1 MGKIVIHNQPC
12 PNPDCG
18 SSDALQIY
26 ENHTATC
33 FSCQTWFPANTDYK
47 DKEFTNVEKPK
58 KPFVLDVEKLRV
70 AGFKDRK
77 ISKEVAEFFGVKS
90 AFNEDGEVDTHY
102 YPYGEGIYKVRKL
115 PKMFSCIGKPTTLFG
130 MDKFG
135 TGGKRLIVTEGELDA
150 MAVAQASLD
159 KYGKIYPVV
168 SIPSASNVKTL
179 LTHRDWV
186 RSFDTVVLCLDNDE
200 AGEKAKAEAIKY
212 VGADKVRLAKLPVK
226 DPSQMFIEKGGQQ
239 LLLTIWEASKYTPVG
254 ILGRD
259 ELWEALKAYND
270 IESVPYPMCLD
281 ALNTKTKGMR
291 ENEIVLF
298 TSGTGSGK
306 STILREI
313 VWHIIDTTPSMVG
326 IVSLEESPAE
336 TTRKLSGIPLNVNP
350 SYRELTESELE
361 SGFRS
366 VFGDDRI
373 MVLDHQGSME
383 DSTLF
388 EKLEY
393 MALSGCKYLFIDH
406 ITILVSEGVDGLTGN
421 EAIDK
426 TMNDLLRLCKRYPV
440 WIGLVSHLRKTPTG
454 KTSFEEGQLPSLD
467 DIKGSG
473 SIKQISNDIIAFAR
487 DMSHDD
493 DRIRNH
499 IKMRVLKCRFT
510 GLTGNVPGVDY
521 DYPTGRLSASLL
533 LQPEDFME
541 I

>member
-26 ENHTATC
+26 ENGTATC
-33 FSCQTWFPANTDYK
+33 FSCQTWFPANK
-47 DKEFTNVEKPK
+47 NKEFTHVEKPK

-77 ISKEVAEFFGVKS
+77 ISKEVAEFFDVKS

-102 YPYGEGIYKVRKL
+102 YPYGEGVYKVRKL

-179 LTHRDWV
+179 LAHRDWV
-186 RSFDTVVLCLDNDE
+186 RSFDTVVLCLDTDE

-212 VGADKVRLAKLPVK
+212 IGADKVRLAKLPVK
-226 DPSQMFIEKGGQQ
+226 DPSQMLLEKGGQQ
-239 LLLTIWEASKYTPVG
+239 LLIAIWDASKYTPVG

-313 VWHIIDTTPSMVG
+313 VWHIIDTTPAMVG

-336 TTRKLSGIPLNVNP
+336 TTRKLSGIPLNINP
-350 SYRELTESELE
+350 SYRELTEDELE

-499 IKMRVLKCRFT
+499 IKMRVLKSRFT

-521 DYPTGRLSASLL
+521 DYPTGRLSASILL
-533 LQPEDFME
+533 HPDDFME

>member
-1 MGKIVIHNQPC
+1 M
-12 PNPDCG
+12 
-18 SSDALQIY
+18 QIY
-26 ENHTATC
+26 EDYTSYC
-33 FSCQTWFPANTDYK
+33 FSCQTRFPSNIDYK
-47 DKEFTNVEKPK
+47 DREFNQVEKK
-58 KPFVLDVEKLRV
+58 KVYTLDIEKLRTT
-70 AGFKDRK
+70 GIKERK
-77 ISKEVAEFFGVKS
+77 ISKEVSEFFGVKF
-90 AFNEDGEVDTHY
+90 AFNEDGEVSTHY
-102 YPYGEGIYKVRKL
+102 YPYGEGIYKVRQL
-115 PKMFSCIGKPTTLFG
+115 PKSFSCIGKPTTLFG
-130 MDKFG
+130 MDKF
-135 TGGKRLIVTEGELDA
+135 TSGGKRLIVTEGELDA

-179 LTHRDWV
+179 LTHRDWI
-186 RSFDTVVLCLDNDE
+186 RGFDTVVLCLDNDE
-200 AGEKAKAEAIKY
+200 AGEKAKADAIKY

-226 DPSQMFIEKGGQQ
+226 DPSQMLLEKGGQQ
-239 LLLTIWEASKYTPVG
+239 LLVAIWEASKYTPVG

-270 IESVPYPMCLD
+270 IESIPYPPCLD

-313 VWHIIDTTPSMVG
+313 VWHIIDTTKEMVG
-326 IVSLEESPAE
+326 IVALEEAPAE
-336 TTRKLSGIPLNVNP
+336 TTRKLAGIPLNVNP
-350 SYRELTESELE
+350 SFRELTESELE
-361 SGFRS
+361 AGFRA

-487 DMSHDD
+487 DMSNDD

-499 IKMRVLKCRFT
+499 IKMRVLKSRFT

-521 DYPTGRLSASLL
+521 DYPTGRLEASIFM
-533 LQPEDFME
+533 QPDDFVE

>member
-1 MGKIVIHNQPC
+1 
-12 PNPDCG
+12 
-18 SSDALQIY
+18 
-26 ENHTATC
+26 
-33 FSCQTWFPANTDYK
+33 
-47 DKEFTNVEKPK
+47 
-58 KPFVLDVEKLRV
+58 
-70 AGFKDRK
+70 
-77 ISKEVAEFFGVKS
+77 
-90 AFNEDGEVDTHY
+90 
-102 YPYGEGIYKVRKL
+102 
-115 PKMFSCIGKPTTLFG
+115 
-130 MDKFG
+130 
-135 TGGKRLIVTEGELDA
+135 
-150 MAVAQASLD
+150 
-159 KYGKIYPVV
+159 
-168 SIPSASNVKTL
+168 
-179 LTHRDWV
+179 
-186 RSFDTVVLCLDNDE
+186 
-200 AGEKAKAEAIKY
+200 
-212 VGADKVRLAKLPVK
+212 
-226 DPSQMFIEKGGQQ
+226 
-239 LLLTIWEASKYTPVG
+239 
-254 ILGRD
+254 
-259 ELWEALKAYND
+259 
-270 IESVPYPMCLD
+270 MCLD

-313 VWHIIDTTPSMVG
+313 VWHIIDTTPAMVG

-336 TTRKLSGIPLNVNP
+336 TTRKLSGIPLNINP
-350 SYRELTESELE
+350 SYRELTEDELE
-361 SGFRS
+361 SGFRA

>member
-1 MGKIVIHNQPC
+1 MGKIIVHNQPC
-12 PNPDCG
+12 NQCG

-26 ENHTATC
+26 ENLTATC
-33 FSCQTWFPANTDYK
+33 FSCQTWFPANPEYK
-47 DKEFTNVEKPK
+47 TKEFTQVEKPK
-58 KPFVLDVEKLRV
+58 KSYTIDIEKFKSV
-70 AGFKDRK
+70 GFKERK
-77 ISKEVAEFFGVKS
+77 ISKEVAEFFNVRS
-90 AFNEDGEVDTHY
+90 SFNEDGEVDTHY

-115 PKMFSCIGKPTTLFG
+115 PKTFSCIGKPTTLFG
-130 MDKFG
+130 MDKF
-135 TGGKRLIVTEGELDA
+135 TSGGKRLIVTEGELDA

-179 LTHRDWV
+179 LTHRDWI
-186 RSFDTVVLCLDNDE
+186 RGFDTVVLCLDNDE
-200 AGEKAKAEAIKY
+200 AGEKAKADAIKY

-226 DPSQMFIEKGGQQ
+226 DASQMLLEKGGQQ
-239 LLLTIWEASKYTPVG
+239 LLVAIWEASKYTPVG

-270 IESVPYPMCLD
+270 IESIPYPPCLD
-281 ALNTKTKGMR
+281 ALNAKTKGMR

-313 VWHIIDTTPSMVG
+313 VWHIIDTTKEMVG
-326 IVSLEESPAE
+326 IVALEEAPAE
-336 TTRKLSGIPLNVNP
+336 TTRKLAGIPLNVNP
-350 SYRELTESELE
+350 SFRELTESELE
-361 SGFRS
+361 AGFRA

-487 DMSHDD
+487 DMSNDD

-499 IKMRVLKCRFT
+499 IKMRVLKSRFT

-521 DYPTGRLSASLL
+521 DYPTGRLEASIFM
-533 LQPEDFME
+533 QPDDFVE